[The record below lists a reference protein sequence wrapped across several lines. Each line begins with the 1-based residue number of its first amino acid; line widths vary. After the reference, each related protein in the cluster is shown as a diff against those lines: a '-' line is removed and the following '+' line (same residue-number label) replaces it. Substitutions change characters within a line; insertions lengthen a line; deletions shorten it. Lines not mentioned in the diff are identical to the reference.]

1 MSRSGCRQDGT
12 RRPRRL
18 PAAGPPHEASCRRG
32 PGCCRVRRDRGRAA
46 ALAHSLR
53 CAAGGLLLAFAA
65 LLALPPQAQAQ
76 TVETLVSNTGQT
88 AGDQNGLV
96 GTIAGSNWLA
106 GQGFTTGDNT
116 DGYTLSSVQLYIK
129 YFLITTQ
136 AKRNLSSR
144 SGIGG
149 VLSAT

>member
-1 MSRSGCRQDGT
+1 M
-12 RRPRRL
+12 RRL
-18 PAAGPPHEASCRRG
+18 AGAGRAAAASG
-32 PGCCRVRRDRGRAA
+32 GTGGRAA
-46 ALAHSLR
+46 ALARSLR

-116 DGYTLSSVQLYIK
+116 DG
-129 YFLITTQ
+129 
-136 AKRNLSSR
+136 
-144 SGIGG
+144 
-149 VLSAT
+149 